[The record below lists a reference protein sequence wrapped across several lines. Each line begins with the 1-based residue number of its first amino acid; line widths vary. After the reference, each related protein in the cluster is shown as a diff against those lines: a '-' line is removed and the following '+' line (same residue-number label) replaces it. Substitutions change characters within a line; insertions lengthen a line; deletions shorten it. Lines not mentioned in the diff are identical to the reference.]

1 MIRTTYFDSLIELI
15 SQMLSDLSVMTIFW
29 SFTTQFGRNVQ
40 VKRIKETYAI
50 YRKIIKANDI
60 MNNHEQI
67 KNMMQNWLII
77 KCLIDLQPISIIYI
91 CTIFFKSTLG
101 ILLVKRFI

>member
-1 MIRTTYFDSLIELI
+1 MNRTTYFDYLIELI

-29 SFTTQFGRNVQ
+29 SFTAQFGRNVQ

-77 KCLIDLQPISIIYI
+77 KCLINLQPI
-91 CTIFFKSTLG
+91 
-101 ILLVKRFI
+101 R

>member
-29 SFTTQFGRNVQ
+29 SFTAQFRRNVQ

-60 MNNHEQI
+60 MNNHEEI

-77 KCLIDLQPISIIYI
+77 KCLIDLQPIRV
-91 CTIFFKSTLG
+91 THVTL
-101 ILLVKRFI
+101 